1 MSRPNIASAQVV
13 IACEDFDATLAFLTD
28 RLGFRVDSIFP
39 ADAPTVAG
47 VSGHGL
53 ALRLEAADQSWPVT
67 LRVAADLA
75 DFPEAKNGKIVGPGG
90 LRVVIVQER
99 SELAIPEGEQRF
111 IVTRFEGEN
120 GWGVGRA
127 GMLYRDLIPGRL
139 GGRFIASHIRIPDGG
154 PVPDYV
160 HFHKVRFQ
168 MIFCKRGW
176 ARLVYEDQGEP
187 FILNAGDCV
196 LQPPEI
202 RHRVLEASEGLEV
215 IEIGCPAIHE
225 TVADHELTLPTE
237 DFRPDRQFGGQWFVR
252 FVANET
258 PWMPAGD
265 GASESRETGI
275 REAAVN
281 LAGARVIRS
290 VGSGVIPR
298 RHDGEFHFLFLL
310 QGAATLDA
318 GQHGTHELLEND
330 AVVIPTGTTFKLA
343 ASAGFEALEVTLPG

>member
-13 IACEDFDATLAFLTD
+13 VACEDFDATLAFLTG
-28 RLGFRVDSIFP
+28 RLGFRVDSICP
-39 ADAPTVAG
+39 ADAPTMAT

-53 ALRLEAADQSWPVT
+53 ALRLEAAEQSWPVT
-67 LRVAADLA
+67 VRIIGNPEA
-75 DFPEAKNGKIVGPGG
+75 FPEAKNGKIAGPGG
-90 LRVVIVQER
+90 LRVLIADEQAGY
-99 SELAIPEGEQRF
+99 SLPDGEDTF

-139 GGRFIASHIRIPDGG
+139 GGRFIASHIRIPEGG

-160 HFHKVRFQ
+160 HFHRVRFQ
-168 MIFCKRGW
+168 MIFCKTGW

-202 RHRVLEASEGLEV
+202 RHRVLEASAGLEV

-225 TVADHELTLPTE
+225 TVADHELTLPTP

-252 FVANET
+252 FVGEET
-258 PWMPAGD
+258 PWMPSGD
-265 GASESRETGI
+265 EVSESRETGI
-275 REAAVN
+275 REASVN

-290 VGSGVIPR
+290 VGAGTINR
-298 RHDGEFHFLFLL
+298 RHDGEFYFLFLL
-310 QGAATLDA
+310 NGAATLDA
-318 GQHGTHELLEND
+318 GQHGRHELVEND
-330 AVVIPTGTTFKLA
+330 AVVIPSGTTFNLEA
-343 ASAGFEALEVTLPG
+343 NADFEALEVTLPG